1 MVLSQQNACRTRSQ
15 FTDSTK
21 SFENVAEF
29 KYLETSITNQ
39 NYIHKEMKSRLNL
52 GNACYGSVQSLL
64 LSYFFS
70 KYSKIKMYETIVLP
84 VVLYGC

>member
-39 NYIHKEMKSRLNL
+39 NYIHKEMKSKISL
-52 GNACYGSVQSLL
+52 GNACYHSL
-64 LSYFFS
+64 
-70 KYSKIKMYETIVLP
+70 
-84 VVLYGC
+84 